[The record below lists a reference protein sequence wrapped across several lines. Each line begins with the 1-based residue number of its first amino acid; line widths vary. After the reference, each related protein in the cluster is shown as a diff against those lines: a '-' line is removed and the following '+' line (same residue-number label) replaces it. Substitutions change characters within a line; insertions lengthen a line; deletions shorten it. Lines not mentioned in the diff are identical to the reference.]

1 MDITFEQVKEA
12 VKEYGSEVGTILPH
26 QNWIHLNGA
35 FTPAQLRIIAKE
47 IEDKKDNINNGDP
60 N

>member
-1 MDITFEQVKEA
+1 MNITFEQVVEA

-35 FTPAQLRIIAKE
+35 FTPAQLRIIAQE
-47 IEDKKDNINNGDP
+47 IEDRKATPNG
-60 N
+60 NSN